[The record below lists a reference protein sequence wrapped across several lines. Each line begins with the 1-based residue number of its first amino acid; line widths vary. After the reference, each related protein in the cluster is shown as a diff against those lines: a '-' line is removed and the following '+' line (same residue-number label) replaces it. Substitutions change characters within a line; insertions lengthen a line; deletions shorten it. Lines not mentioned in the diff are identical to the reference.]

1 MKQVLKRFKKKGLN
15 NLGEKIRS
23 RHVSFIVLLF
33 SALFIFDVH
42 MGTGAA
48 VETLIKAEDSGGFV
62 SIETENR
69 TFLGEGLYFSDHFK
83 NVQEIGLNLTPIFD
97 YVDSYQIIKDDLTY
111 TYQSYSPKDVIL
123 FPYILLILSLA
134 IVSGK
139 TTFHKSFEL
148 QSLKKFYSVE
158 FSKYAQIFIP

>member
-139 TTFHKSFEL
+139 LSINAEMSLFVLSMGVTVIFFFMAITSF
-148 QSLKKFYSVE
+148 
-158 FSKYAQIFIP
+158 A